1 MIREKIQNDVKEAMR
16 AKEELK
22 VSTLRLLIGAIQN
35 YEIAKEGTSYEADDE
50 EIKEVIGK
58 EVKKRKESIEQ
69 FKAGGRNELVEKETK
84 EMGILQEYLPE
95 QMGEDEIK
103 KIVDEKI
110 KEVGASSITDIGK
123 VMGALSGELKGKA
136 DMGIVSKL
144 VKESLS

>member
-1 MIREKIQNDVKEAMR
+1 MIREKVQNDVKEALR

-35 YEIAKEGTSYEADDE
+35 YEIAKEGTSYKADDE
-50 EIKEVIGK
+50 EIKELIGK

-69 FKAGGRNELVEKETK
+69 FKAGGRTELVEKETK
-84 EMGILQEYLPE
+84 EMAILQAYLPE

-110 KEVGASSITDIGK
+110 KEVGASSIDEIGK
-123 VMGALSGELKGKA
+123 VMGVLSAQLKGKA
-136 DMGIVSKL
+136 DMGMASKL
-144 VKESLS
+144 VREALS